1 MIRSPVALLVVL
13 TGLNF
18 LCYIDRIL
26 PAPLQ
31 LPLQLDLGLS
41 NFASGV
47 LQSAFLVGFVTASP
61 LFGTRAS
68 SGPRKGFLA
77 LGVMVWSLATV
88 ACGFSVGL
96 ASILLARLLVG
107 LGEAAYAVLGPT
119 IVDDLSP
126 PERKARNLAV
136 FYLAVPMGS
145 AFGYLL
151 GGFIEVRWGWR
162 TAFFVGGAPGIA
174 LALLCLLLVEP
185 ARQVEATVA
194 GAPPAPPAPSGFA
207 VFSAVRALWNVPMY
221 RRCVMG
227 YAFHTGAI
235 GAFGYW
241 APKFLV
247 KRYAMPLDAA
257 NFWFGLIT
265 VVAGFIAILVGGR
278 LGDRAV
284 SRLPLVPEG
293 ASHLGAEN
301 RAAITALLRIC
312 GVGMWIAT
320 PLVVATFW
328 APTPLSFFVLELLAQ
343 LGLFVAIPAVSS
355 GMLRSVPAELRSSAM
370 AISLFS
376 IHVFGD
382 LWTPPAVGGLM
393 DVLPMQLA
401 MLLVPA
407 LLVVGAS
414 VWWPLWRRAS

>member
-41 NFASGV
+41 NFSSGV
-47 LQSAFLVGFVTASP
+47 LQTAFLAGFVTASP
-61 LFGTRAS
+61 LFGTRAA
-68 SGPRKGFLA
+68 SGSRQRWLA
-77 LGVMVWSLATV
+77 LGVLVWSLATV
-88 ACGFSVGL
+88 ACGFSLGL
-96 ASILLARLLVG
+96 ATILLARLLVG
-107 LGEAAYAVLGPT
+107 LGEAAYATLAPT
-119 IVDDLSP
+119 LVDDLSP

-136 FYLAVPMGS
+136 FYLAVPVGS
-145 AFGYLL
+145 ACGYLL
-151 GGFIEVRWGWR
+151 GGFLEARWGWR
-162 TAFFVGGAPGIA
+162 TAFIAGGVPGIG

-185 ARQVEATVA
+185 ARQVSA
-194 GAPPAPPAPSGFA
+194 GPAAPSGL
-207 VFSAVRALWNVPMY
+207 AVRSAAGALWAIPMY
-221 RRCVMG
+221 RRSVLG
-227 YAFHTGAI
+227 YCFHTGAI

-247 KRYAMPLDAA
+247 GRYRMELEAA

-265 VVAGFIAILVGGR
+265 VVAGFIAILLGGR

-284 SRLPLVPEG
+284 ARLPAAASAGGG

-301 RAAITALLRIC
+301 RAAIEALLRIC

-320 PLVVATFW
+320 PVVVATFW
-328 APTPLSFFVLELLAQ
+328 APTPLTFFALEFLAQ

-355 GMLRSVPAELRSSAM
+355 AMLRAVPPELRSSAM
-370 AISLFS
+370 AINLFC

-382 LWTPPAVGGLM
+382 LWTPPAVGVLM
-393 DVLPMQLA
+393 DVMPMQLA

-407 LLVVGAS
+407 VLVVGAS
-414 VWWPLWRRAS
+414 VWWPLVGRRRVA

>member
-31 LPLQLDLGLS
+31 LPLQQSLGLS
-41 NFASGV
+41 NFASGA
-47 LQSAFLVGFVTASP
+47 LQTAFLVGFVTASP

-77 LGVMVWSLATV
+77 LGVLVWSLATL
-88 ACGFSVGL
+88 ACGFAVGL
-96 ASILLARLLVG
+96 GTILVARLLVG
-107 LGEAAYAVLGPT
+107 LGQAAYATLAPT

-126 PERKARNLAV
+126 PDRKSRNLAV

-145 AFGYLL
+145 ACGYLL
-151 GGFIEVRWGWR
+151 GGYVEAGWGWR
-162 TAFFVGGAPGIA
+162 TAFAVGGVPGIA

-185 ARQVEATVA
+185 AREASD
-194 GAPPAPPAPSGFA
+194 GPPPPSGFA
-207 VFSAVRALWNVPMY
+207 VFSAVRALWAVPMY
-221 RRCVMG
+221 RRSVLG
-227 YAFHTGAI
+227 YCFHTGAL

-247 KRYAMPLDAA
+247 ERYRMELASA
-257 NFWFGLIT
+257 NFWFGLVT
-265 VVAGFIAILVGGR
+265 VVAGFIAILLGGR

-284 SRLPLVPEG
+284 GRLPSPPPG
-293 ASHLGAEN
+293 ASHLCAEN
-301 RAAITALLRIC
+301 RAAIAALLRLC
-312 GVGMWIAT
+312 GLGMWIST

-328 APTPLSFFVLELLAQ
+328 APTPLSFFALEFLAQ

-355 GMLRSVPAELRSSAM
+355 GMLRAVPPELRSSAM

-376 IHVFGD
+376 IHVLGD
-382 LWTPPAVGGLM
+382 LWTPPAVGALL
-393 DVLPMQLA
+393 DVLPMQQA

-407 LLVVGAS
+407 LLVLGAS
-414 VWWPLWRRAS
+414 IWWPLWRRAA